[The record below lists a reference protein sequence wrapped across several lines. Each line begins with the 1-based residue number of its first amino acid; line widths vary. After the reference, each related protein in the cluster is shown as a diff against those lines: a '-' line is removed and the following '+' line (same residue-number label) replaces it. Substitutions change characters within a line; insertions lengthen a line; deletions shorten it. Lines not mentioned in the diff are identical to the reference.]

1 MKLLKDILYKVR
13 IDEVVGSTHI
23 ATEGITM
30 DSREV
35 RPFFIFVAIKGSA
48 VDGHLFID
56 KAIEKG
62 ANCILCE
69 QLPAALSAEVTY
81 VKVSDSAESLGVLAA
96 NYYDNPSE
104 KLSVIG
110 VTGTNGKTTV
120 ATLCYE
126 LSMAMGHKTGLLSTV
141 VNKVNTQSVLATHTT
156 PNAVELQK
164 LLAQMAEAGCT
175 HVFMEVSSHALD
187 QRRTAGLQFRG
198 AAYTN
203 ITHDHLDYHGTFNAY
218 IHAKKMLFDGLGS
231 KAFAVVNADDRHAE
245 VITQNCKGK
254 VYTYALQSMANYR
267 ARIIENALSGLS
279 LTIQH
284 HEVYTQLIG
293 EFNAYNLLAL
303 YGIAMQLGW
312 DEMSV
317 LTVLSTLKAPEGRFQ
332 YFRSHSGIIA
342 IVDYAHTPDALSNVL
357 DTINTIRSG
366 NEQLICVMGCG
377 GDRDAAK
384 RPVMGQ
390 IACAKANKVIV
401 TSDNPRSEEP
411 KEIIQEIVQG
421 LDPIEKRKVLT
432 MVNRDEAIAAACSIV
447 QRGDIILIA
456 GKGHEKY
463 QEIKGEKYPF
473 DDFQIVQELLK
484 QQES

>member
-13 IDEVVGSTHI
+13 IEEVLGNTHI

-35 RPFFIFVAIKGSA
+35 RSFFLFVAIKGSA

-62 ANCILCE
+62 ANCILC
-69 QLPAALSAEVTY
+69 QQFPHSLNPDVTY
-81 VKVSDSAESLGVLAA
+81 VRVNDSAEALGIVAA
-96 NYYDNPSE
+96 NYYENPSE
-104 KLSVIG
+104 KLSIVG

-126 LSMAMGHKTGLLSTV
+126 LSMALGHKTGLLSTV
-141 VNKVNTQSVLATHTT
+141 VNKVNAQSVPATHTT
-156 PNAVELQK
+156 PNAVELQR
-164 LLAQMAEAGCT
+164 LLAQMVEAGCT

-187 QRRTAGLQFRG
+187 QRRTAGLHFTG
-198 AAYTN
+198 AAFTN

-218 IHAKKMLFDGLGS
+218 IHAKKLLFDGLS
-231 KAFAVVNADDRHAE
+231 SRSFAVINADDRHAE
-245 VITQNCKGK
+245 VMSQNCKGK

-267 ARIIENALSGLS
+267 ARIVENALSGLS

-284 HEVYTQLIG
+284 HELYTQLIG
-293 EFNAYNLLAL
+293 EFNAYNLLAV

-317 LTVLSTLKAPEGRFQ
+317 LTVLSTLNAPEGRFQ
-332 YFRSHSGIIA
+332 YFRSATGVIA

-384 RPVMGQ
+384 RPIMGQ
-390 IACAKANKVIV
+390 IACAKSNKVVV

-411 KEIIQEIVQG
+411 KDIIQAIVND
-421 LDPIEKRKVLT
+421 LDPVEKRKVLT
-432 MVNRDEAIAAACSIV
+432 MVNRDEAIAAACSLA
-447 QRGDIILIA
+447 QPGDIVFVA

-463 QEIKGEKYPF
+463 QEIKGVKHPF
-473 DDFQIVQELLK
+473 DDFQMVQEILK
-484 QQES
+484 QQ

>member
-30 DSREV
+30 DSRAV
-35 RPFFIFVAIKGSA
+35 RPFFLFVAVQGSA
-48 VDGHLFID
+48 VDGHAFIET
-56 KAIEKG
+56 AIEKG
-62 ANCILCE
+62 ANCILC
-69 QLPAALSAEVTY
+69 QHLPLNLNPEVTY
-81 VKVSDSAESLGVLAA
+81 VKVSDSAESLGIIAA
-96 NYYDNPSE
+96 NYYGNPSE
-104 KLSVIG
+104 YLTVVG

-126 LSMAMGHKTGLLSTV
+126 LSMAMGFKTGLLSTV
-141 VNKVNTQSVLATHTT
+141 VNKINAQSIPATHTT

-164 LLAQMAEAGCT
+164 LLAQMLEAGCT

-187 QRRTAGLQFRG
+187 QRRTAGLHFTG
-198 AAYTN
+198 AAFTN
-203 ITHDHLDYHGTFNAY
+203 ITHDHLDYHGSFNAY
-218 IHAKKMLFDGLGS
+218 IHAKKLLFDGLS
-231 KAFAVVNADDRHAE
+231 NKAFALMNADDRHAE
-245 VITQNCKGK
+245 VMTQNCKGK

-267 ARIIENALSGLS
+267 ARITENALTGLS
-279 LTIQH
+279 LTIQQ
-284 HEVYTQLIG
+284 HELYTQLIG
-293 EFNAYNLLAL
+293 EFNAYNLLAV

-312 DEMSV
+312 DEISV

-332 YFRSHSGIIA
+332 YFRSTSGVIA

-357 DTINTIRSG
+357 DTVNTIRSG

-384 RPVMGQ
+384 RPIMGQ
-390 IACAKANKVIV
+390 IACAKSTKVVV

-411 KEIIQEIVQG
+411 KEIIQQIVNG
-421 LDPIEKRKVLT
+421 LDPIEKKKVLT
-432 MVNRDEAIAAACSIV
+432 MVNRDEAISAACSLA
-447 QRGDIILIA
+447 QPGDIVLIA

-463 QEIKGEKYPF
+463 QEIQGVKHPF
-473 DDFQIVQELLK
+473 DDFQMVQEILK
-484 QQES
+484 NQA

>member
-30 DSREV
+30 DSRAV
-35 RPFFIFVAIKGSA
+35 RPFFLFVAVQGSA
-48 VDGHLFID
+48 VDGHAFIET
-56 KAIEKG
+56 AIEKG
-62 ANCILCE
+62 ANCILCQ
-69 QLPAALSAEVTY
+69 QLPLNLNPEVTY
-81 VKVSDSAESLGVLAA
+81 VKVSDSAESLGIIAA
-96 NYYDNPSE
+96 NYYGNPSE
-104 KLSVIG
+104 HLTVVG

-126 LSMAMGHKTGLLSTV
+126 LSMAMGFKTGLLSTV
-141 VNKVNTQSVLATHTT
+141 VNKINAQSIPATHTT

-164 LLAQMAEAGCT
+164 LLAQMLEAGCT

-187 QRRTAGLQFRG
+187 QRRTAGLHFTG
-198 AAYTN
+198 AAFTN
-203 ITHDHLDYHGTFNAY
+203 ITHDHLDYHGSFNAY
-218 IHAKKMLFDGLGS
+218 IHAKKLLFDGLS
-231 KAFAVVNADDRHAE
+231 NKAFALMNADDRHAE
-245 VITQNCKGK
+245 VMTQNCKGK

-267 ARIIENALSGLS
+267 ARITENALTGLS
-279 LTIQH
+279 LTIQQ
-284 HEVYTQLIG
+284 HELYTQLIG
-293 EFNAYNLLAL
+293 EFNAYNLLAV

-312 DEMSV
+312 DEISV

-332 YFRSHSGIIA
+332 YFRSTSGVIA

-357 DTINTIRSG
+357 DTVNTIRSG

-384 RPVMGQ
+384 RPIMGQ
-390 IACAKANKVIV
+390 IACAKSTKVVV

-411 KEIIQEIVQG
+411 KEIIQQIVNG
-421 LDPIEKRKVLT
+421 LDPIEKKKVLT
-432 MVNRDEAIAAACSIV
+432 MVNRDEAISAACSLA
-447 QRGDIILIA
+447 QPGDIVLIA

-463 QEIKGEKYPF
+463 QEIQGVKHPF
-473 DDFQIVQELLK
+473 DDFQMVQEILK
-484 QQES
+484 NQA

>member
-13 IDEVVGSTHI
+13 IEEVLGNTHI

-35 RPFFIFVAIKGSA
+35 RSFFLFVAIKGSA

-62 ANCILCE
+62 ANCILC
-69 QLPAALSAEVTY
+69 QQFPHSLNPDVTY
-81 VKVSDSAESLGVLAA
+81 VRVNDSAEALGIVAA
-96 NYYDNPSE
+96 NYYENPSE
-104 KLSVIG
+104 KLSIVG

-126 LSMAMGHKTGLLSTV
+126 LSMALGHKTGLLSTV
-141 VNKVNTQSVLATHTT
+141 VNKVNAQSVPATHTT
-156 PNAVELQK
+156 PNAVELQR
-164 LLAQMAEAGCT
+164 LLAQMVEAGCT

-187 QRRTAGLQFRG
+187 QRRTAGLHFTG
-198 AAYTN
+198 AAFTN

-218 IHAKKMLFDGLGS
+218 IHAKKLLFDGLS
-231 KAFAVVNADDRHAE
+231 SRSFAVINADDRHAE
-245 VITQNCKGK
+245 VMSQNCKGK

-267 ARIIENALSGLS
+267 ARIVENALSGLS

-284 HEVYTQLIG
+284 HELYTQLIG
-293 EFNAYNLLAL
+293 EFNAYNLLAV

-317 LTVLSTLKAPEGRFQ
+317 LTVLSTLNAPEGRFQ
-332 YFRSHSGIIA
+332 YFRSATGVIA

-384 RPVMGQ
+384 RPIMGQ
-390 IACAKANKVIV
+390 IACEKSNKVVV

-411 KEIIQEIVQG
+411 KDIIQAIVND
-421 LDPIEKRKVLT
+421 LDPVEKRKVLT
-432 MVNRDEAIAAACSIV
+432 MVNRDEAIAAACSLA
-447 QRGDIILIA
+447 QPGDIVLVA

-463 QEIKGEKYPF
+463 QEIKGVKHPF
-473 DDFQIVQELLK
+473 DDFQMVQEILK
-484 QQES
+484 QQ

>member
-13 IDEVVGSTHI
+13 IEEVLGNTHI

-35 RPFFIFVAIKGSA
+35 RSFFLFVAIKGSA

-62 ANCILCE
+62 ANCILC
-69 QLPAALSAEVTY
+69 QQFPHSLNPDVTY
-81 VKVSDSAESLGVLAA
+81 VRVNDSAEALGIVAA
-96 NYYDNPSE
+96 NYYENPSE
-104 KLSVIG
+104 KLSIVG

-126 LSMAMGHKTGLLSTV
+126 LSMALGHKTGLLSTV
-141 VNKVNTQSVLATHTT
+141 VNKVNTQSVPATHTT
-156 PNAVELQK
+156 PNAVELQR
-164 LLAQMAEAGCT
+164 LLAQMVEAGCT

-187 QRRTAGLQFRG
+187 QRRTAGLHFTG
-198 AAYTN
+198 AAFTN

-218 IHAKKMLFDGLGS
+218 IHAKKLLFDGLS
-231 KAFAVVNADDRHAE
+231 SRSFAVINADDRHAE
-245 VITQNCKGK
+245 VMSQNCKGK

-284 HEVYTQLIG
+284 HELYTQLIG
-293 EFNAYNLLAL
+293 EFNAYNLLAV

-317 LTVLSTLKAPEGRFQ
+317 LTVLSTLNAPEGRFQ
-332 YFRSHSGIIA
+332 YFRSATGVIA

-384 RPVMGQ
+384 RPIMGQ
-390 IACAKANKVIV
+390 IACAKSNKVVV

-411 KEIIQEIVQG
+411 KDIIQAIVND
-421 LDPIEKRKVLT
+421 LDPVEKRKVLT
-432 MVNRDEAIAAACSIV
+432 MVNRDEAIAAACSLA
-447 QRGDIILIA
+447 QPGDIVLVA

-463 QEIKGEKYPF
+463 QEIKGVKHPF
-473 DDFQIVQELLK
+473 DDFQMVQEILK
-484 QQES
+484 QQ

>member
-13 IDEVVGSTHI
+13 IEEVLGNTHI

-35 RPFFIFVAIKGSA
+35 RSFFLFVAIKGSA

-62 ANCILCE
+62 ANCILC
-69 QLPAALSAEVTY
+69 QQFPHSLNPDVTY
-81 VKVSDSAESLGVLAA
+81 VRVNDSAEALGIVAA
-96 NYYDNPSE
+96 NYYENPSE
-104 KLSVIG
+104 KLSIVG

-126 LSMAMGHKTGLLSTV
+126 LSMALGHKTGLLSTV
-141 VNKVNTQSVLATHTT
+141 VNKVNAQSVPATHTT
-156 PNAVELQK
+156 PNAVELQR
-164 LLAQMAEAGCT
+164 LLAQMVEAGCT

-187 QRRTAGLQFRG
+187 QRRTAGLHFTG
-198 AAYTN
+198 AAFTN

-218 IHAKKMLFDGLGS
+218 IHAKKLLFDGLS
-231 KAFAVVNADDRHAE
+231 SRSFAVINADDRHAE
-245 VITQNCKGK
+245 VMSQNCKGK

-267 ARIIENALSGLS
+267 ARIVENALSGLS

-284 HEVYTQLIG
+284 HELYTQLIG
-293 EFNAYNLLAL
+293 EFNAYNLLAV

-317 LTVLSTLKAPEGRFQ
+317 LTVLSTLNAPEGRFQ
-332 YFRSHSGIIA
+332 YFRSATGVIA

-384 RPVMGQ
+384 RPIMGQ
-390 IACAKANKVIV
+390 IACAKSNKVVV

-411 KEIIQEIVQG
+411 KDIIQAIVND
-421 LDPIEKRKVLT
+421 LDPVEKRKVLT
-432 MVNRDEAIAAACSIV
+432 MVNRDEAIAAACSLA
-447 QRGDIILIA
+447 QPGDIVLVA

-463 QEIKGEKYPF
+463 QEIKGVKHPF
-473 DDFQIVQELLK
+473 DDFQMVQEILK
-484 QQES
+484 QQ

>member
-13 IDEVVGSTHI
+13 IEEVLGNTHI

-35 RPFFIFVAIKGSA
+35 RSFFLFVAIKGSA

-62 ANCILCE
+62 ANCILC
-69 QLPAALSAEVTY
+69 QQFPHSLNPDVTY
-81 VKVSDSAESLGVLAA
+81 VRVNDSAEALGIVAA
-96 NYYDNPSE
+96 NYYENPSE
-104 KLSVIG
+104 KLSIVG

-126 LSMAMGHKTGLLSTV
+126 LSMALGHKTGLLSTV
-141 VNKVNTQSVLATHTT
+141 VNKVNAQSVPATHTT
-156 PNAVELQK
+156 PNAVELQR
-164 LLAQMAEAGCT
+164 LLAQMVEAGCT

-187 QRRTAGLQFRG
+187 QRRTAGLHFTG
-198 AAYTN
+198 AAFTN

-218 IHAKKMLFDGLGS
+218 IHAKKLLFDGLS
-231 KAFAVVNADDRHAE
+231 SRSFAVINADDRHAE
-245 VITQNCKGK
+245 VMSQNCKGK

-267 ARIIENALSGLS
+267 ARIVENALSGLS

-284 HEVYTQLIG
+284 HELYTQLIG
-293 EFNAYNLLAL
+293 EFNAYNLLAV

-317 LTVLSTLKAPEGRFQ
+317 LTVLSTLNAPEGRFQ
-332 YFRSHSGIIA
+332 YFRSAIGVIA

-384 RPVMGQ
+384 RPIMGQ
-390 IACAKANKVIV
+390 IACAKSNKVVV

-411 KEIIQEIVQG
+411 KDIIQAIVND
-421 LDPIEKRKVLT
+421 LDPVEKRKVLT
-432 MVNRDEAIAAACSIV
+432 MVNRDEAIAAACSLA
-447 QRGDIILIA
+447 QPGDIVLVA

-463 QEIKGEKYPF
+463 QEIKGVKHPF
-473 DDFQIVQELLK
+473 DDFQMVQEILK
-484 QQES
+484 QQ

>member
-13 IDEVVGSTHI
+13 IEEVLGNTHI

-35 RPFFIFVAIKGSA
+35 RSFFLFVAIKGSA

-62 ANCILCE
+62 ANCILC
-69 QLPAALSAEVTY
+69 QQFPHSLNPDVTY
-81 VKVSDSAESLGVLAA
+81 VRVNDSAEALGIVAA
-96 NYYDNPSE
+96 NYYENPSE
-104 KLSVIG
+104 KLSIVG

-126 LSMAMGHKTGLLSTV
+126 LSMALGHKTGLLSTV
-141 VNKVNTQSVLATHTT
+141 VNKVNAQSVPATHTT
-156 PNAVELQK
+156 PNAVELQR
-164 LLAQMAEAGCT
+164 LLAQMVEAGCT

-187 QRRTAGLQFRG
+187 QRRTAGLHFTG
-198 AAYTN
+198 AAFTN

-218 IHAKKMLFDGLGS
+218 IHAKKLLFDGLS
-231 KAFAVVNADDRHAE
+231 SRSFAVINADDRHAE
-245 VITQNCKGK
+245 VMSQNCKGK

-267 ARIIENALSGLS
+267 ARIVENALSGLS

-284 HEVYTQLIG
+284 HELYTQLIG
-293 EFNAYNLLAL
+293 EFNAYNLLAV

-317 LTVLSTLKAPEGRFQ
+317 LTVLSTLNAPEGRFQ
-332 YFRSHSGIIA
+332 YFRSATGVIA

-384 RPVMGQ
+384 RPIMGQ
-390 IACAKANKVIV
+390 IACAKSNKVVV

-411 KEIIQEIVQG
+411 KDIIQAIVND
-421 LDPIEKRKVLT
+421 LDPVEKRKVLT
-432 MVNRDEAIAAACSIV
+432 MVNRDEAIAAACSIA
-447 QRGDIILIA
+447 QPGDIVLVA

-463 QEIKGEKYPF
+463 QEIKGVKHPF
-473 DDFQIVQELLK
+473 DDFQMVQEILK
-484 QQES
+484 QQ